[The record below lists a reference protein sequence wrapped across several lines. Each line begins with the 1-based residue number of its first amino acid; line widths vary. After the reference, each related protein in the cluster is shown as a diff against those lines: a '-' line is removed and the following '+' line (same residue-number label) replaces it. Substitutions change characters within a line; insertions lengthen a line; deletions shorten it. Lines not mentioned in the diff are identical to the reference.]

1 MYPKELKAGI
11 RISVPMPTAALFTK
25 SKYTHT
31 HTKPQHKTRDGWIN
45 KMWYLHLMG
54 CYSVLKRKEILIH
67 ATKSMTFENTGTCKK
82 PG

>member
-31 HTKPQHKTRDGWIN
+31 HKTSTQN
-45 KMWYLHLMG
+45 KRWMDKQNV
-54 CYSVLKRKEILIH
+54 VLTSNGMLFSLKKEGDSDTRYKIDDL
-67 ATKSMTFENTGTCKK
+67 
-82 PG
+82 